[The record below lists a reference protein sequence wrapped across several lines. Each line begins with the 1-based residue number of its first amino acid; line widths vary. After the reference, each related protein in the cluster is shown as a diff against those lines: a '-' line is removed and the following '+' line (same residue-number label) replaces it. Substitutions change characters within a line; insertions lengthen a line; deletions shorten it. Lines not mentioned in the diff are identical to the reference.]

1 MRPSLLLPSEEIGPL
16 WACPSQNNRGGD
28 GKWSEL
34 GGEGGREG
42 GREGEALLLFL
53 LLQLAA
59 FNHTAAVGTVS

>member
-34 GGEGGREG
+34 GGK
-42 GREGEALLLFL
+42 GEALLLFL

-59 FNHTAAVGTVS
+59 FNHTAAVGTVSQILRHEG